1 MLPVSY
7 QVMLLLITGTFS
19 QCLVGTSSCKIC
31 TITQLW
37 SKTSKP
43 RGYEIDKPQALSSAL
58 TLLGHHR
65 SETLCYKFRRPLAF
79 EFLTII

>member
-1 MLPVSY
+1 
-7 QVMLLLITGTFS
+7 MLLLITGTFS
-19 QCLVGTSSCKIC
+19 QCLVGTSSCKVC

-37 SKTSKP
+37 SKTSQP
-43 RGYEIDKPQALSSAL
+43 SRYEIDKPQTLSSAL
-58 TLLGHHR
+58 TLLGHYR